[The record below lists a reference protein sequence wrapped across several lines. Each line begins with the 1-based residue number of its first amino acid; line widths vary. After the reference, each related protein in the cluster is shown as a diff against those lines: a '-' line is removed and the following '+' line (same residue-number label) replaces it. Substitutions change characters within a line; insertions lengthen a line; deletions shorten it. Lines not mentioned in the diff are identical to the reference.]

1 MTHVAVRFA
10 GVFVALAI
18 VAALSPAPDRVTDRE
33 VYEKTEARTIVPDCS
48 DLHCFR
54 VLVPWV
60 LGALPGPSPIKWKAY
75 SVACNAA
82 AAAGVFMLCL
92 TLGFSRRAASFACV
106 LAAAGFG
113 GLYTLH
119 DPYTSDPLMY
129 ALGPILTTALITG
142 RFVAAGVVASIAVL
156 AKEFAAAPLYI
167 FAGASTLGGR
177 WRNALHAFVAGNFAF
192 IVWIVFT
199 LTLMLKFNYSY
210 GYASVTFSKGAV
222 IGLWLDRLSPRGA
235 ASAMFNEFGPLY
247 LLAPA
252 GIWFAPADLR
262 RLAIAAL
269 PVAAAIAYVQQPDRA
284 LWNFHFLVVPFGAL
298 VLERAGDGLAA
309 ATLATFAIGN
319 LKVGAQL
326 PWIPAARV
334 WLAASCACAAVA
346 IALAMSRRAGEPRW
360 SLVTP

>member
-1 MTHVAVRFA
+1 MTASAVRF
-10 GVFVALAI
+10 GVALVSLAI

-60 LGALPGPSPIKWKAY
+60 LGRLPGPSPIKWKAY
-75 SVACNAA
+75 AVVCNAA
-82 AAAGVFMLCL
+82 AAAGVFVLCVS
-92 TLGFSRRAASFACV
+92 LGFSHRAASFACFLTV
-106 LAAAGFG
+106 AGFG

-129 ALGPILTTALITG
+129 ALGPILTTLLMTG
-142 RFVAAGVVASIAVL
+142 WFVTAGVVASIGVL

-167 FAGASTLGGR
+167 VAGASALGGR
-177 WRNALHAFVAGNFAF
+177 WRDGLRAFIAGNFAF

-199 LTLMLKFNYSY
+199 LTLMLTFNYSY

-222 IGLWLDRLSPRGA
+222 IGLWLDRLSPRGV

-252 GIWFAPADLR
+252 GVWFAPADLR

-269 PVAAAIAYVQQPDRA
+269 PVAAVIAYVQQPDRA
-284 LWNFHFLVVPFGAL
+284 LWNVHFLVVPFGAL
-298 VLERAGDGLAA
+298 VLERVGDGLAA

-326 PWIPAARV
+326 PWIPAARF
-334 WLAASCACAAVA
+334 WLAASCVCASVA
-346 IALAMSRRAGEPRW
+346 IVLAMSRRAGQPRW